1 MLKNRKKSLAAIT
14 LAASVALSSSAL
26 TSCSDGGHVRRSGR
40 NEHYRISERA
50 LGPTARGSAGTLC
63 GRTIVV
69 SIFASDPVYK
79 WDFDCEDRKS
89 MLNIRDSLKMACD
102 YLTDAAGSYG
112 SKTWFESDFI
122 SNPDLMYTCSFDDVI
137 TTWDA
142 VVDGTTD
149 DCGWDYIDDTIDE
162 EALRDEFRADN
173 VVYMFFMNT
182 DAATDA
188 ISCTRNW
195 YPGAPSDA
203 EFVLLYNFDYGCLNP
218 PAVYAHEILHTFGAP
233 DLYMSDPS
241 FGIDDSFLYYIQT
254 DLTNEIMYTCSDR
267 VTGGYIYDDITN
279 EMSEVT
285 AYYLGLIDECDTAE
299 DWDLRRPYN

>member
-14 LAASVALSSSAL
+14 LAASVALGSAML
-26 TSCSDGGHVRRSGR
+26 TSCSDSGHVRRSGR

-122 SNPDLMYTCSFDDVI
+122 SNSDLMYTCSFDDVI

-142 VVDGTTD
+142 VVDGN
-149 DCGWDYIDDTIDE
+149 E
-162 EALRDEFRADN
+162 EKVAQG
-173 VVYMFFMNT
+173 V
-182 DAATDA
+182 DAAHDENLDHRRHDLCQ
-188 ISCTRNW
+188 S
-195 YPGAPSDA
+195 
-203 EFVLLYNFDYGCLNP
+203 LYRGVFCPQGSGR
-218 PAVYAHEILHTFGAP
+218 HR
-233 DLYMSDPS
+233 S
-241 FGIDDSFLYYIQT
+241 
-254 DLTNEIMYTCSDR
+254 
-267 VTGGYIYDDITN
+267 
-279 EMSEVT
+279 
-285 AYYLGLIDECDTAE
+285 
-299 DWDLRRPYN
+299 